1 MDAPCCIGLGDTV
14 VEAVRRSKKDI
25 PIQITTVFAEGE
37 IVG

>member
-1 MDAPCCIGLGDTV
+1 MDAPCCIRLGDTV
-14 VEAVRRSKKDI
+14 VEAVRRSKSDI